1 MLKLIETLRAKPS
14 DRNIRIIRVVFAIIL
29 LGVIY
34 FGFSKTTWEFS
45 NIPKEILYVLYL
57 FPFIGLVRGIF
68 DPGIMRRKLWKWTQV
83 TLWGLM
89 LILSWFFIET
99 DTGGSAAPIVSSVS
113 GEISA
118 VDLAN
123 QATVSVAKIVDTDF
137 WIWFFGFWL
146 LLAGLT
152 IASKNITLK
161 NERYGEK
168 VTKIRV

>member
-1 MLKLIETLRAKPS
+1 MFKLIETLRAKPS

-45 NIPKEILYVLYL
+45 NIPKEVLYALYL
-57 FPFIGLVRGIF
+57 FPFIGLIRGIF

-99 DTGGSAAPIVSSVS
+99 DTGGS
-113 GEISA
+113 
-118 VDLAN
+118 
-123 QATVSVAKIVDTDF
+123 VSVAKIVDTDF

>member
-1 MLKLIETLRAKPS
+1 
-14 DRNIRIIRVVFAIIL
+14 
-29 LGVIY
+29 
-34 FGFSKTTWEFS
+34 
-45 NIPKEILYVLYL
+45 
-57 FPFIGLVRGIF
+57 
-68 DPGIMRRKLWKWTQV
+68 
-83 TLWGLM
+83 M